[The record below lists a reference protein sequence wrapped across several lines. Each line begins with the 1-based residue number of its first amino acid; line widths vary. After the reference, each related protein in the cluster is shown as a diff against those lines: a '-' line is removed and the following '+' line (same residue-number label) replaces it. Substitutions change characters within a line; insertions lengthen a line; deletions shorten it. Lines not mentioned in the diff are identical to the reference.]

1 MSGGSGRLEGSG
13 RSGSGSSWGGVGG
26 VGGRWPLVNK
36 LGVIVSA
43 DEEDVVVVV
52 VVVLDKL
59 VILLTRAGD
68 PDWEPG
74 SGDDRALVYTSERE
88 EEGVWKEVTPE
99 RKVPYRNVL
108 AWDVLDGERDFVGLR
123 WFWMSIRAEGAR
135 RDGSASASYSYSGM
149 ISSSSPEMKS
159 STTISP
165 SSRSTGSGSDIGI
178 RSCTNFFASSA
189 VTPIPGCNRSIL
201 FPTTTQQ
208 KLSTSSSLIGARC
221 LNSSHHFV
229 SACIVSGA
237 LTSNMSRTASA
248 PRKNAEDRDEK
259 RSWPAVSHI

>member
-1 MSGGSGRLEGSG
+1 MNR
-13 RSGSGSSWGGVGG
+13 
-26 VGGRWPLVNK
+26 

-68 PDWEPG
+68 PGWEPG

-123 WFWMSIRAEGAR
+123 WFWMSIRAEEAR
-135 RDGSASASYSYSGM
+135 RDGSASYSYSCSCSGM

-165 SSRSTGSGSDIGI
+165 SSRSTGSGSELGTS
-178 RSCTNFFASSA
+178 SCTNFLASSA

-248 PRKNAEDRDEK
+248 PRKNAEEREEK
-259 RSWPAVSHI
+259 RSWPAVSYRVRERMKGIKGARTRPTHI